1 MKFKPYMDLY
11 FRLPMHF
18 SSVPNHDQAFQQV
31 VMLKKEV
38 AELRAQQATTST
50 PGMQVAQ
57 TSMVE
62 EQVKISSFITVRSV
76 VAAR

>member
-1 MKFKPYMDLY
+1 MKFKLY
-11 FRLPMHF
+11 VCRPIFLIFNPLF
-18 SSVPNHDQAFQQV
+18 TVPNHDQALQQV

-62 EQVKISSFITVRSV
+62 EQVKCSHYSAEIS
-76 VAAR
+76 